1 MLGKYQSKDGD
12 DKEPEMTFFF
22 LIILFM
28 LFIFDC
34 VGFSLVVVSTGYC
47 LAAMRGLLTM
57 VASLVEHRL

>member
-1 MLGKYQSKDGD
+1 MLGKYQSQDGD

-34 VGFSLVVVSTGYC
+34 AGFSLVVVSTGYC
-47 LAAMRGLLTM
+47 LAAMRGLLM
-57 VASLVEHRL
+57 VASLAELRL

>member
-1 MLGKYQSKDGD
+1 
-12 DKEPEMTFFF
+12 
-22 LIILFM
+22 M

-34 VGFSLVVVSTGYC
+34 AGFSLVVVSTGYC